1 MLLFVC
7 IRARLRACVCRSQVH
22 FTPRA
27 PLPRKP
33 FQFYVFY
40 WTRILACSRSFAL
53 SLSLSHSLSYNSR
66 LFVFAVCPAV
76 CLDFI
81 FMATAQIHRQHLRRI
96 NWEARTLQFICI
108 YFIYFHLLYNS
119 RIFFTHSTLLSYS
132 FFALFASSSALPLRL
147 ISLAQTGKSR

>member
-1 MLLFVC
+1 M
-7 IRARLRACVCRSQVH
+7 
-22 FTPRA
+22 
-27 PLPRKP
+27 
-33 FQFYVFY
+33 YVFVRDCVRVCVDRRF
-40 WTRILACSRSFAL
+40 TSHRGLHFPANRFNFTFSIELEFSLALAHSH

-108 YFIYFHLLYNS
+108 NFIYFHLLYNS